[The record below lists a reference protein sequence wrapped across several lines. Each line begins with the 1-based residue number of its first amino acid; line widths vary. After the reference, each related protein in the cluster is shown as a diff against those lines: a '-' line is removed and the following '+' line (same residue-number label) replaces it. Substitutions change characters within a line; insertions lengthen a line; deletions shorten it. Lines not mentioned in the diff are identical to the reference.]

1 MGSDQALQES
11 VEINALEDASINPL
25 HKVLTAVFDY
35 AFPHDSTFQ
44 QYINPILEH
53 LGYSDEVE
61 PSHDESSDMPAEH
74 EVDLTETPFFL
85 DLCHSSQSLLEAVQ
99 DEVLNNQ
106 RDAFSSDQ
114 IYRIFQ
120 TTDNPKI
127 LRSLTQLM
135 SASQYLN
142 MTTPT
147 MGVNQAEE
155 EDVRSREFTQ
165 PTDRNDPSD
174 TPQEIEKSGRVGEV
188 LGAQDWTL
196 LECIGFGGM
205 GTVWR
210 AKNHFGELGALKL
223 MNSTLSKSSKLIA
236 RFQSEIHSIKKINH
250 PNIVKLLD
258 WGKDREQGR
267 DREQPEDREQDHT
280 RWFFVTEFIEG
291 RPLSEIIKTGGP
303 LSLKTVKAIFLK
315 IAKGLQVAHDE
326 GIIHRDIKP
335 SNIMV
340 TPEWEPILI
349 DFGIARRV
357 KDPNVTKTNERLL
370 TIKFAAPEQIY
381 GEPVSPASDI
391 FSLAAT
397 FSHALAPQ
405 ESMTRP
411 RFLPDLMPKVTHPLL
426 STSLNYETEER
437 PQSMRAFISILR
449 DISIDDATLPEPL
462 IKPQA
467 SPYDTK
473 INRKT
478 AQETNSEPREHQG
491 ASPSRNT
498 DTFTQLL
505 GAQPTIDDH
514 LDPWFKK
521 AKKTWVINA
530 LSIYSL
536 ICGVMILG
544 VRVQLIPQINRD
556 NPTPF
561 ASLLIFF
568 GLSFCFL
575 IAPLYRVKIWSVLL
589 SIILCLFFI
598 PMSYY
603 EYEKLARDSFSPLM
617 SALPYLIGVQLAL
630 SSIAVWSFIRVY
642 RARRYL
648 KRHGISLHY

>member
-1 MGSDQALQES
+1 VGSDQALQES
-11 VEINALEDASINPL
+11 VEMNALEDASIDSL
-25 HKVLTAVFDY
+25 DKVLTAIFDY
-35 AFPHDSTFQ
+35 AFPHDPTFQ
-44 QYINPILEH
+44 QYINPILEN
-53 LGYSDEVE
+53 LGYFDETGPLQE
-61 PSHDESSDMPAEH
+61 DSSGMPTDH
-74 EVDLTETPFFL
+74 EVDLTQTPFFL
-85 DLCHSSQSLLEAVQ
+85 HLCQSSQSLLKAIE
-99 DEVLNNQ
+99 DEIVANQ
-106 RDAFSSDQ
+106 ETPISSDQ
-114 IYRIFQ
+114 VHRIFQ

-127 LRSLTQLM
+127 LRALTQLM
-135 SASQYLN
+135 TASQYVNL
-142 MTTPT
+142 TTPT
-147 MGVNQAEE
+147 MGINQAEE
-155 EDVRSREFTQ
+155 DETGSIEFTQ
-165 PTDRNDPSD
+165 PTDRSDPSD
-174 TPQEIEKSGRVGEV
+174 EPQAIEKSGRAGEV

-223 MNSTLSKSSKLIA
+223 MNSTLSKSPKLIA

-258 WGKDREQGR
+258 WGKDREQGKGH
-267 DREQPEDREQDHT
+267 EQDKDHEHDNT
-280 RWFFVTEFIEG
+280 RWFFVTEFIKG
-291 RPLSEIIKTGGP
+291 RPLSEVIKTGGP
-303 LSLKTVKAIFLK
+303 LSLKTLKAIFLK
-315 IAKGLQVAHDE
+315 IANGLEVAHHE

-357 KDPNVTKTNERLL
+357 KDTNVTKTNERLL

-405 ESMTRP
+405 EAMTRP
-411 RFLPDLMPKVTHPLL
+411 RFMPDLTPKATHPLL
-426 STSLNYETEER
+426 SACLNYETEER

-449 DISIDDATLPEPL
+449 EMSIDDATLPEAL

-473 INRKT
+473 RAGST
-478 AQETNSEPREHQG
+478 AQQTDREPHESRED
-491 ASPSRNT
+491 SPSRNT
-498 DTFTQLL
+498 DKFTQLL
-505 GAQPTIDDH
+505 GAESTLDDH

-521 AKKTWVINA
+521 AKKTWMINA

-536 ICGVMILG
+536 ICGIMILG
-544 VRVQLIPQINRD
+544 VRVQLIPHINQG

-589 SIILCLFFI
+589 SIALCLFFI
-598 PMSYY
+598 PMSHY
-603 EYEKLARDSFSPLM
+603 EYQKLARDSFSPLM
-617 SALPYLIGVQLAL
+617 SALPYLILGQLSL
-630 SSIAVWSFIRVY
+630 SLIAVWSFMRVY
-642 RARRYL
+642 RARRHL